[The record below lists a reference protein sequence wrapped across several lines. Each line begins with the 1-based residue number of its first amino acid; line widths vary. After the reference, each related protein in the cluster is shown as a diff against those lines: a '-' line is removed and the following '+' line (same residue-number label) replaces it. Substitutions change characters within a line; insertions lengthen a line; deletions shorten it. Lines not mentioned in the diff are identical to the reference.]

1 MKTFTKLLIGG
12 TAVAGIG
19 VAAVYHQNPNTQLPI
34 PTVTKKTSDGTTTV
48 DQTKTNEELATTVIG
63 LYGANQLKDYSDWH
77 MVEKNFKQPTD
88 LVKIPV
94 DQNTMAYRIIIK
106 DRNEHSAP
114 YYQLSGQNHN
124 QVEFF
129 DGYNNK
135 LLAKSDLETII
146 KYVNA
151 HYSDEQQ
158 KEIATQL
165 KIKYAN

>member
-1 MKTFTKLLIGG
+1 MT
-12 TAVAGIG
+12 
-19 VAAVYHQNPNTQLPI
+19 
-34 PTVTKKTSDGTTTV
+34 
-48 DQTKTNEELATTVIG
+48 
-63 LYGANQLKDYSDWH
+63 
-77 MVEKNFKQPTD
+77 
-88 LVKIPV
+88 
-94 DQNTMAYRIIIK
+94 YRIIIK
-106 DRNEHSAP
+106 DTNEHSAP

-135 LLAKSDLETII
+135 LLAKSDLATII